1 MENFEAQQFRKNLAN
16 DLRETRRKKGGREDA
31 KVKLG
36 EAKKT
41 EEYSTAKKLHEVAEV
56 FPDGTLEGDISL
68 EAPVLQETK
77 EAVALR
83 AICEQVNEYIRNRVF
98 PLMQEIFKKAQPGAI
113 SLQEKFRNDQPI
125 GLEEVKEYRAQL
137 DQTMEEYSRMCV
149 ELLNKAEENPLAKLL
164 WRMKIHRFH
173 VNDIF
178 EDCGRLAVLLDCYL
192 QGIDFYSREK
202 LNPAQKEVYKTYL
215 VQKIEFKDLDLS
227 SLLISPEGLEFKSVN
242 LLGEIFRVVRGDSF
256 SSEGVFYGKNI
267 YLTINGERW
276 PHDDISDSENKDQ
289 GRSAS
294 EKRNDMWD
302 RLKTQK
308 ISVDLHDDLFDELV
322 RELFKNSIAAMP
334 NSGSIDINIKKQGE
348 YAVIT
353 FTDTGEGIPP
363 ENLAKIFQE
372 GFTTKPTGTGK
383 GLSMIKTYIENVLN
397 GKFEVA
403 SEVGKGTT
411 FTIALPLS
419 KKAEESS

>member
-56 FPDGTLEGDISL
+56 FPDGTLEGYNSL

-242 LLGEIFRVVRGDSF
+242 LLGEIFRVD
-256 SSEGVFYGKNI
+256 
-267 YLTINGERW
+267 
-276 PHDDISDSENKDQ
+276 
-289 GRSAS
+289 
-294 EKRNDMWD
+294 
-302 RLKTQK
+302 
-308 ISVDLHDDLFDELV
+308 
-322 RELFKNSIAAMP
+322 
-334 NSGSIDINIKKQGE
+334 
-348 YAVIT
+348 
-353 FTDTGEGIPP
+353 
-363 ENLAKIFQE
+363 
-372 GFTTKPTGTGK
+372 
-383 GLSMIKTYIENVLN
+383 
-397 GKFEVA
+397 
-403 SEVGKGTT
+403 
-411 FTIALPLS
+411 
-419 KKAEESS
+419 